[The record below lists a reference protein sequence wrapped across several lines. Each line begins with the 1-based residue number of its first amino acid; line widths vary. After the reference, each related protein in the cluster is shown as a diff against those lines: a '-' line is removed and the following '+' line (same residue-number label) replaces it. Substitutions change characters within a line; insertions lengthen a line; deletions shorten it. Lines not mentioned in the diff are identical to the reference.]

1 MAVTMDSKPWYRQF
15 WPWFLIVLP
24 GTVVVA
30 GLSTVVIA
38 VRHADNLVVDEYYKE
53 GLAINRKL
61 SLDRHAA
68 EQGITARLA
77 MGGSRIMVQLP
88 LGLDRYPSELQLLL
102 QHPTDREQ
110 DLRLVLANQGAG
122 HYTQTLDAPLSGRW
136 YITLKSVTGDTAEA
150 DDWRLKGEINLNK
163 TAQLE
168 LSSRSL

>member
-38 VRHADNLVVDEYYKE
+38 VRHADNLVVDDYYKE

-61 SLDRHAA
+61 TLDRHAA
-68 EQGITARLA
+68 EQHVTARLA
-77 MGGSRIMVQLP
+77 MGGTRLMVQLP
-88 LGLDRYPSELQLLL
+88 LDLDSYPSELQLLL
-102 QHPTDREQ
+102 QHPTDSKQ

-122 HYTQTLDAPLSGRW
+122 HYTYTLDTPLDGRW
-136 YITLKSVTGDTAEA
+136 YVTLKSFTGDTADA
-150 DDWRLKGEINLNK
+150 HDWRLKGEINLNK
-163 TAQLE
+163 AAQVE